1 MELTESELDVLL
13 ELIEDWD
20 TTYSKGPAPENEEDM
35 RLLSD
40 KLFEM
45 RERQRDI
52 NFTKNGHWSE

>member
-1 MELTESELDVLL
+1 MELTESEIDILL

-20 TTYSKGPAPENEEDM
+20 CVNSTNPKPENEEEM
-35 RLLSD
+35 RLLSN

-52 NFTKNGHWSE
+52 NFTKIEDWV